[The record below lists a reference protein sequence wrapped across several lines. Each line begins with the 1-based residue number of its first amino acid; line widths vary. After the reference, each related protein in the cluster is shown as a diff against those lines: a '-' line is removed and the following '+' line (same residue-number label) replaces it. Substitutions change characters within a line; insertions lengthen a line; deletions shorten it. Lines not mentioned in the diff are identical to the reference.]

1 MAEFVEQNL
10 EEMIPE
16 LEQMQRVGL
25 FTPAETSVI
34 LRKRKAFEYK
44 LKRQTKSKEDF
55 LEYIQY
61 EINVLA
67 LVRKRRRVCNTN
79 KCYLLCVKT

>member
-25 FTPAETSVI
+25 FTPAETRYIHGDVSSTSIEFLVLSFI
-34 LRKRKAFEYK
+34 TMLCITFMYC
-44 LKRQTKSKEDF
+44 DF
-55 LEYIQY
+55 
-61 EINVLA
+61 
-67 LVRKRRRVCNTN
+67 
-79 KCYLLCVKT
+79 